1 MTELTFENYLKSNS
15 SEDRIAIVERA
26 FKMIDK
32 QNEYITLL
40 GQELNETSIIA
51 AIHGWRS
58 DKIEQGEDLRNEMY
72 AIINNNKLK

>member
-1 MTELTFENYLKSNS
+1 MTELTFENYLKSNT

-32 QNEYITLL
+32 QKEYINLL
-40 GQELNETSIIA
+40 GQELKEACIIA

-58 DKIEQGEDLRNEMY
+58 DRVEKGEDLRNEMF
-72 AIINNNKLK
+72 AIHAQ